1 MIIMWIFLV
10 VVLGLVAKAYV
21 VPMVMKRAAWY
32 MFKRRMKRHGR
43 LDRVISLTDS
53 DGIL

>member
-1 MIIMWIFLV
+1 MIMWIFLL
-10 VVLGLVAKAYV
+10 VVLGLFAKAYV
-21 VPMVMKRAAWY
+21 VPMVMKRVAWY
-32 MFKRRMKRHGR
+32 MFKRRMKRRGR

>member
-1 MIIMWIFLV
+1 MIMYIFLGIVLV
-10 VVLGLVAKAYV
+10 VVAKVYVA
-21 VPMVMKRAAWY
+21 PIVMKRVAWY
-32 MFKRRMKRHGR
+32 MFKRKIKRRGR